1 MYCSKCGN
9 QLTDGEKV
17 CPKCGFS
24 LEEEEKLVETVSHA
38 PIQYRPSGQECLPSK
53 YEYYVTPQRRLVK
66 IKRQRRHLFWESL
79 VLLPGLCR

>member
-38 PIQYRPSGQECLPSK
+38 PIQYQP
-53 YEYYVTPQRRLVK
+53 
-66 IKRQRRHLFWESL
+66 
-79 VLLPGLCR
+79 